1 MTFLALMTMFLSV
14 MFIVWIINSFF
25 IDDVDKAFLRGI
37 VSAILSMAI
46 IGLVWAIKY
55 LGGLY

>member
-1 MTFLALMTMFLSV
+1 MTFLALMTVFLSV

-25 IDDVDKAFLRGI
+25 IDDVDISFLRGFI
-37 VSAILSMAI
+37 SAIVSMAI

-55 LGGLY
+55 LGGLH